1 MKLLQFLATVYTI
14 TLCNFFSY
22 LLKITSNISLLERGI
37 GIIFEGTLVILSL
50 VLAYKTFFQKEK
62 EQPEV
67 FSVNSVEFWKK
78 VSIEYNPEYDY
89 GLCKSRTF
97 AIAWI
102 DQKSK
107 LQIVNLAKMFL
118 KEDFNDNLWEVP
130 VIVIFLFEKTP
141 NNPRTFLHL
150 EDEEAIRRAFIK
162 WIIAHLNK
170 KHI

>member
-67 FSVNSVEFWKK
+67 FSVNSVEF
-78 VSIEYNPEYDY
+78 
-89 GLCKSRTF
+89 
-97 AIAWI
+97 
-102 DQKSK
+102 
-107 LQIVNLAKMFL
+107 
-118 KEDFNDNLWEVP
+118 
-130 VIVIFLFEKTP
+130 
-141 NNPRTFLHL
+141 
-150 EDEEAIRRAFIK
+150 
-162 WIIAHLNK
+162 
-170 KHI
+170 